1 MTTSAAPSTNDQ
13 QQLAAAHTALT
24 QGKLDTALTLVETL
38 LQRLPTWA
46 PAVHL
51 AGLIA
56 KAVGDL
62 SRAEDLMRRS
72 LELPGTAP
80 RARAEYANNLGN
92 LLRSAGYPA
101 SAAAAYE
108 LAIELAALP
117 QAAIGLARAMYSPF
131 GRHPRL
137 IVLDEPSSNLDAL
150 GDQEWPDPEWVA

>member
-1 MTTSAAPSTNDQ
+1 MTTSAVPSTNDQ

-117 QAAIGLARAMYSPF
+117 QAAISLARAS
-131 GRHPRL
+131 
-137 IVLDEPSSNLDAL
+137 
-150 GDQEWPDPEWVA
+150 